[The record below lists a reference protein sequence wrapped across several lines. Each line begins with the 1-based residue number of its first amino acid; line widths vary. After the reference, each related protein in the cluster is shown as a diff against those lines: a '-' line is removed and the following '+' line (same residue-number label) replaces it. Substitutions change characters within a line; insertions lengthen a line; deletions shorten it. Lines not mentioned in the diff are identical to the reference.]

1 MSNYLKIQCDIFE
14 RPDIY
19 RKVQYLNQKI
29 SKYTEKNDA
38 LRDEM
43 YNIDSIESIQ
53 KRNLEVSKIQA
64 EYSDNN
70 KIISDYKTL
79 IEIEKQKLKNL
90 QTQALVG
97 IEEPRS
103 KKDVN
108 YQDVTDRE
116 IEYDMISRTS
126 SGGRTF

>member
-19 RKVQYLNQKI
+19 RKVQYLNQEI

-38 LRDEM
+38 LREEM

-53 KRNLEVSKIQA
+53 KRNLEVSKIQTA
-64 EYSDNN
+64 YSDNN
-70 KIISDYKTL
+70 KIISNYKTL

-97 IEEPRS
+97 IEDPRPT
-103 KKDVN
+103 KNVNYKDVTN
-108 YQDVTDRE
+108 IE
-116 IEYDMISRTS
+116 IKYDMISRSS